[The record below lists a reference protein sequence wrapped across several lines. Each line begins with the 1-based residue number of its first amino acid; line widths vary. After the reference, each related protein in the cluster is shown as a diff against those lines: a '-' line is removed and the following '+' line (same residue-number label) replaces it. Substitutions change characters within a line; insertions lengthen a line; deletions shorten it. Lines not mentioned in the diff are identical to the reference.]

1 MDIRIE
7 NLSYFCFRKIRWS
20 LRMIMGMKK
29 LLSLPPNLV
38 DCFHAVEHVSTE
50 EWFCTSD
57 PVGARL
63 GSGGGT
69 TWLLEA
75 SRRKEAPDVSTEE
88 WLGQEKRI
96 LLHAGG
102 QSRRLPGYAPSG
114 KILTPIPVFRWAR
127 GQRLSQNLLSLQL
140 PLYERIMKKAPES
153 PLSVW
158 TRYRSKTR
166 FWWCPGRAQ
175 ILRMRILKRCGRRLR
190 RRISFSYSLR

>member
-102 QSRRLPGYAPSG
+102 QSRPFARICAIRENIDSDPCVSLG
-114 KILTPIPVFRWAR
+114 KRAEVIPELIVLAIT
-127 GQRLSQNLLSLQL
+127 SL
-140 PLYERIMKKAPES
+140 
-153 PLSVW
+153 
-158 TRYRSKTR
+158 
-166 FWWCPGRAQ
+166 
-175 ILRMRILKRCGRRLR
+175 
-190 RRISFSYSLR
+190 

>member
-7 NLSYFCFRKIRWS
+7 NLSYFCFRKIRRS

-38 DCFHAVEHVSTE
+38 DCFHAIEHVSTE

-75 SRRKEAPDVSTEE
+75 SRRKEAPDVSVEE
-88 WLGQEKRI
+88 WLGQEKRSCCMPEGKAAVCPDMR
-96 LLHAGG
+96 H
-102 QSRRLPGYAPSG
+102 PGKY
-114 KILTPIPVFRWAR
+114 
-127 GQRLSQNLLSLQL
+127 
-140 PLYERIMKKAPES
+140 
-153 PLSVW
+153 
-158 TRYRSKTR
+158 
-166 FWWCPGRAQ
+166 
-175 ILRMRILKRCGRRLR
+175 
-190 RRISFSYSLR
+190 

>member
-7 NLSYFCFRKIRWS
+7 HLSYFCFRKIRRS

-38 DCFHAVEHVSTE
+38 DCFHAIEHVSTE

-75 SRRKEAPDVSTEE
+75 LWRKEGEAYLV
-88 WLGQEKRI
+88 
-96 LLHAGG
+96 A
-102 QSRRLPGYAPSG
+102 
-114 KILTPIPVFRWAR
+114 
-127 GQRLSQNLLSLQL
+127 
-140 PLYERIMKKAPES
+140 
-153 PLSVW
+153 
-158 TRYRSKTR
+158 
-166 FWWCPGRAQ
+166 
-175 ILRMRILKRCGRRLR
+175 GRREKPPFA
-190 RRISFSYSLR
+190 RICAIRENIDSDPCVSLGKRAEVIPELIVFAITSL

>member
-7 NLSYFCFRKIRWS
+7 NLSYFCFRKIRRS

-38 DCFHAVEHVSTE
+38 DCFHAIEHVSTE

-75 SRRKEAPDVSTEE
+75 SRRKEAPDVSVEE
-88 WLGQEKRI
+88 WLGTGEAYLVACRRAKPPFARICAIRENIDSDPCVSLGKR
-96 LLHAGG
+96 
-102 QSRRLPGYAPSG
+102 
-114 KILTPIPVFRWAR
+114 AR
-127 GQRLSQNLLSLQL
+127 GYPRTYCLCNYLFMNGS
-140 PLYERIMKKAPES
+140 
-153 PLSVW
+153 
-158 TRYRSKTR
+158 
-166 FWWCPGRAQ
+166 
-175 ILRMRILKRCGRRLR
+175 
-190 RRISFSYSLR
+190 

>member
-7 NLSYFCFRKIRWS
+7 NLSYFCFRKIRRS

-38 DCFHAVEHVSTE
+38 DCFHAIEHVSTE

-75 SRRKEAPDVSTEE
+75 SRQKEAPDVSVEE
-88 WLGQEKRI
+88 WLGQEICAIRENIDSDPCVSLGKR
-96 LLHAGG
+96 AEV
-102 QSRRLPGYAPSG
+102 
-114 KILTPIPVFRWAR
+114 IPELIVFAIT
-127 GQRLSQNLLSLQL
+127 SL
-140 PLYERIMKKAPES
+140 
-153 PLSVW
+153 
-158 TRYRSKTR
+158 
-166 FWWCPGRAQ
+166 
-175 ILRMRILKRCGRRLR
+175 
-190 RRISFSYSLR
+190 

>member
-7 NLSYFCFRKIRWS
+7 NLSYFCFRKIRRS

-38 DCFHAVEHVSTE
+38 DCFHAIEHVSTE

-75 SRRKEAPDVSTEE
+75 SRRKEAPDVSVEE

-102 QSRRLPGYAPSG
+102 QSRRICAIRENIDSDPCVSLG
-114 KILTPIPVFRWAR
+114 KRAEVIPELIVFAIT
-127 GQRLSQNLLSLQL
+127 SL
-140 PLYERIMKKAPES
+140 
-153 PLSVW
+153 
-158 TRYRSKTR
+158 
-166 FWWCPGRAQ
+166 
-175 ILRMRILKRCGRRLR
+175 
-190 RRISFSYSLR
+190 